1 MPELVPPHGSKNVLP
16 LLSSGEEKNN
26 GMKRA
31 KTLKKV
37 PLTSREISDLFMFG
51 MGAYTPLKGFM
62 NEAEWRSVCNDM
74 RMPDGLFWPIPITL
88 SVEVG
93 TTTLKL
99 RDLMRL
105 SQGSVLE
112 LNRGV
117 GEPMMVKINDTV
129 IAKGEIVAVGDKLGI
144 SVTDIVAP
152 LERVKPV

>member
-1 MPELVPPHGSKNVLP
+1 MSETEDNGQDAEQQSEQ
-16 LLSSGEEKNN
+16 STERAADQSGESNIN
-26 GMKRA
+26 QDVIRA
-31 KTLKKV
+31 
-37 PLTSREISDLFMFG
+37 
-51 MGAYTPLKGFM
+51 
-62 NEAEWRSVCNDM
+62 
-74 RMPDGLFWPIPITL
+74 IPITL

-112 LNRGV
+112 LDRGV